1 LTASTSVLVEV
12 GPGGRALLRTAD
24 TIARQHRPADGVV
37 LVKSFAY
44 PSTPLVESVASRL
57 CAVVVEPGSHPG
69 MAWNAA
75 ARCTAQYLVVLPA
88 GLALHD
94 SFIEQCESM
103 FRDNASLAAVAPAI
117 ALRTADGSGELHW
130 IPEGLS
136 ATAILSDTRSVP
148 PAFAIRRDVWESLGG
163 FDETLEGLVEYEL
176 WLRLA
181 LAGHRM
187 ELLQEPLIS
196 RDVSERRST
205 DSADD
210 QRHLELFR
218 TVLER
223 HAAAIERD
231 MTEVLVSREIR
242 FGQLREVH
250 RGLLARRDADLEE
263 LDRLRTAAAHHRAY
277 LTHHGRA
284 AVDWGDLRRTDPVSR
299 NWGYDRG
306 VPIDRRYIDE
316 FLTAHSSDVR
326 GAVLEVQEGDFTL
339 AFGGTRVTEHA
350 ILDVDPSNERATVL
364 ADLRLAPQLPSHA
377 FDCIILTQ
385 TLHVIDDMAAALG
398 ECYRILKPGG
408 VLLATLPSASRV
420 CLEYGEQGDLW
431 RMTPAGARALFQSA
445 FAPSDTSYD
454 AFGNVL
460 TNTAFLYGL
469 GCAELTDAEFAARD
483 PYFPALTGVRAKK
496 TNRPAHAR
504 PRTRGVVLLYHR
516 IDDTPDVHG
525 LGVPAAAFDAQLQ
538 WLRAECHLMP
548 LDELLSNPYEQLPDR
563 AVALT
568 FDDGYEDNL
577 CVAAPLLQRHQASA
591 AFFLTSRW
599 LEDQG
604 EYWWDTLERVLLLSS
619 SIPAALDIDLAGA
632 RVRLA
637 TADAEE
643 RLAAH
648 CRLHEALVH
657 ASLEERERAVDLLR
671 AWAGGGAPR
680 VRPMTADSVRQLATL
695 PGVTIG
701 AHTVNHLALPD
712 QSSARL
718 FELMECQADLR
729 RVTGQPIDLFAYPY
743 GAVDRECASA
753 VRRLWRWGLSC
764 DDRVLGDSFDAAR
777 VPRLDVKAWETA
789 DFASRVCRLFEP
801 AAPSS
806 RRALTL
812 AP

>member
-1 LTASTSVLVEV
+1 VTTSTSVLVEV
-12 GPGGRALLRTAD
+12 GPGGWALLRTAD
-24 TIARQHRPADGVV
+24 TIARQHRAAEGVV
-37 LVKSFAY
+37 LVKSSAY
-44 PSTPLVESVASRL
+44 SSTPLVESVVSRL
-57 CAVVVEPGSHPG
+57 RAVVVEPGSHPG
-69 MAWNAA
+69 TAWNAA
-75 ARCTAQYLVVLPA
+75 ARCTAAQYLVVLQA

-94 SFIEQCESM
+94 SFIERCESM
-103 FRDNASLAAVAPAI
+103 FHDDPSLAAVAPAI

-130 IPEGLS
+130 IPEGLCP
-136 ATAILSDTRSVP
+136 TAILSDTRSVP

-163 FDETLEGLVEYEL
+163 FDETLEGLVEYEF

-181 LAGHRM
+181 VAGHRL

-196 RDVSERRST
+196 REVAERRST
-205 DSADD
+205 DSVDD
-210 QRHLELFR
+210 QRHLQLFR

-223 HAAAIERD
+223 HAAAVERD
-231 MTEVLVSREIR
+231 MTEVLVLREIR
-242 FGQLREVH
+242 FGRLRDVH

-277 LTHHGRA
+277 LTHHGRD

-299 NWGYDRG
+299 DWGYDRG
-306 VPIDRRYIDE
+306 IPIDRRYIDG
-316 FLTAHSSDVR
+316 FLAAHSSDVR
-326 GAVLEVQEGDFTL
+326 GAVLEVQEDDFTL

-350 ILDVDPSNERATVL
+350 ILDIDPSNERATVL
-364 ADLRLAPQLPSHA
+364 ADLRSAPQLPSQA

-385 TLHVIDDMAAALG
+385 TLHVLDDMAAALG

-420 CLEYGEQGDLW
+420 CLEYGEDGDLW

-445 FAPSDTSYD
+445 FAPADTSYD

-460 TNTAFLYGL
+460 TNTAFLHGL
-469 GCAELTDAEFAARD
+469 ACAELTDAEFEARD

-496 TNRPAHAR
+496 TNRPARAR
-504 PRTRGVVLLYHR
+504 ARGVVLLYHR

-538 WLRAECHLMP
+538 WLRAECHIMP
-548 LDELLSNPYEQLPDR
+548 LDELLSTPCEQLPDR

-568 FDDGYEDNL
+568 FDDGYEDSL
-577 CVAAPLLQRHQASA
+577 RVAAPLLQRHQAPA

-599 LEDQG
+599 LEDCG
-604 EYWWDTLERVLLLSS
+604 EYWWDTLERVLLATPA
-619 SIPAALDIDLAGA
+619 IPATLDIKIAGA
-632 RVRLA
+632 RAPFA
-637 TADAEE
+637 TASPEQ

-648 CRLHEALVH
+648 WRLHAALVH

-671 AWAGGGAPR
+671 VWAGGGAPR
-680 VRPMTADSVRQLATL
+680 VRPMMADGVRQLATL

-712 QSSARL
+712 LRSAVL
-718 FELMECQADLR
+718 FELTECQADLR
-729 RVTGQPIDLFAYPY
+729 RVTGRPIDLFAYPY
-743 GAVDRECASA
+743 GAVDRECAAA

-801 AAPSS
+801 AAPSR
-806 RRALTL
+806 RRAFTL

>member
-1 LTASTSVLVEV
+1 VTTSTSVLVEV
-12 GPGGRALLRTAD
+12 GPGGWALLRTAD
-24 TIARQHRPADGVV
+24 TIARQHRAAEGVV
-37 LVKSFAY
+37 LVKSSAY
-44 PSTPLVESVASRL
+44 SSTPLVESVVSRL
-57 CAVVVEPGSHPG
+57 RAVVVEPGSHPG
-69 MAWNAA
+69 TAWNAA
-75 ARCTAQYLVVLPA
+75 ARCTAAQYLVVLQA

-94 SFIEQCESM
+94 SFIERCESM
-103 FRDNASLAAVAPAI
+103 FHDDPSLAAVAPAI

-130 IPEGLS
+130 IPEGLCP
-136 ATAILSDTRSVP
+136 TAILSDTRSVP

-163 FDETLEGLVEYEL
+163 FDETLEGLVEYEF

-181 LAGHRM
+181 VAGHRL

-196 RDVSERRST
+196 REVAERRST
-205 DSADD
+205 DSVDD
-210 QRHLELFR
+210 QRHLQLFR

-223 HAAAIERD
+223 HAAAVERD
-231 MTEVLVSREIR
+231 MTEVLVLREIR
-242 FGQLREVH
+242 FGRLRDVH

-277 LTHHGRA
+277 LTHHGRD

-299 NWGYDRG
+299 DWGYDRG
-306 VPIDRRYIDE
+306 IPIDRRYIDG
-316 FLTAHSSDVR
+316 FLAAHSSDVR
-326 GAVLEVQEGDFTL
+326 GAVLEVQEDDFTL

-350 ILDVDPSNERATVL
+350 ILDIDPSNERATVL
-364 ADLRLAPQLPSHA
+364 ADLRSAPQLPSQA

-385 TLHVIDDMAAALG
+385 TLHVLDDMAAALG

-420 CLEYGEQGDLW
+420 CLEYGEDGDLW

-445 FAPSDTSYD
+445 FAPADTSYD

-460 TNTAFLYGL
+460 TNTAFLHGL
-469 GCAELTDAEFAARD
+469 ACAELTDAEFEARD

-496 TNRPAHAR
+496 TNRPARAR
-504 PRTRGVVLLYHR
+504 ARGVVLLYHR

-538 WLRAECHLMP
+538 WLRAECHIMP
-548 LDELLSNPYEQLPDR
+548 LDELLSTPCEQLPDR

-577 CVAAPLLQRHQASA
+577 RVAAPLLQRHQAPA

-599 LEDQG
+599 LEDCG
-604 EYWWDTLERVLLLSS
+604 EYWWDTLERVLLATPA
-619 SIPAALDIDLAGA
+619 IPATLDIKIAGA
-632 RVRLA
+632 RAPFA
-637 TADAEE
+637 TASPEQ

-648 CRLHEALVH
+648 WRLHAALVH

-671 AWAGGGAPR
+671 VWAGGGAPR
-680 VRPMTADSVRQLATL
+680 VRPMMADGVRQLATL

-701 AHTVNHLALPD
+701 AHSVNHLALPD
-712 QSSARL
+712 QRSAVL
-718 FELMECQADLR
+718 FELTECQADLR
-729 RVTGQPIDLFAYPY
+729 RVTGRPIDLFAYPY
-743 GAVDRECASA
+743 GAVDRECAAA

-801 AAPSS
+801 AAPSR
-806 RRALTL
+806 RRAFTL